1 MMEPPVG
8 AKAVCISYPWQ
19 TSYWAAKLVA
29 PYRSADEN
37 DRGIRASRS
46 IQETQDELQATS
58 HRRPLLAS
66 GLETPCALP
75 TRQEAEANA
84 QDLMM
89 LWSAVHDET
98 HVVEGDDP
106 KLTVCRPKLTVC
118 RRTD

>member
-84 QDLMM
+84 
-89 LWSAVHDET
+89 VHDET
-98 HVVEGDDP
+98 RVVEGDDP
-106 KLTVCRPKLTVC
+106 QANGISTDGLKASRQRT
-118 RRTD
+118 RRQRQ